1 MGAGRAFLAGRQRAW
16 MMFRL
21 VRAGADGAAG
31 VVSAEGG
38 GVSIHL
44 PQLLSYPVA
53 RDDDGGVFGLL
64 VIPGL

>member
-1 MGAGRAFLAGRQRAW
+1 
-16 MMFRL
+16 MFRL